1 MLFKGII
8 HVHSNLSYDGQHSLD
23 EIAAFAKK
31 RGYSFVGMSEH
42 SDTLDAEKVAAYV
55 KECGRVSTPECLIIP
70 GIEFTCDNNLH
81 LLGFGVKGYTDS
93 KDPVEVAQFIQRS
106 GGVAVVAHPKR
117 YQYQIPPALVPF
129 LNGIEV
135 WNAGYDGR
143 FVPNDCSLKMLQALR
158 SASGPLSAFGGQD
171 FHAMK
176 EHTHIRVSIRAEYLT
191 ADAVLKQFREGKFQV
206 SNFCFCIDAR
216 SEYGPLKRA
225 GFTLSRKVFEAVK
238 AVRDRVETTQ

>member
-8 HVHSNLSYDGQHSLD
+8 HVHSNLSYDGQHSLN

-55 KECGRVSTPECLIIP
+55 KECECVSTPECLIIP
-70 GIEFTCDNNLH
+70 GIEFTCENNLH
-81 LLGFGVKGYTDS
+81 LLGFGMKDYTDS
-93 KDPVEVAQFIQRS
+93 KDPVEVAQFIQRN

-117 YQYQIPPALVPF
+117 YEYQIPPELVPF

-143 FVPNDCSLKMLQALR
+143 FVPNDRTLRLLEQLRRSNGSLC
-158 SASGPLSAFGGQD
+158 AFGGQD
-171 FHAMK
+171 FHQMK
-176 EHTHIRVSIRAEYLT
+176 DHSHVRVQISSERLH
-191 ADAVLKQFREGKFQV
+191 QEGILEKLRKGPFVV
-206 SNFCFCIDAR
+206 SNFCFRVSAGSNGRLNLTGITLAR
-216 SEYGPLKRA
+216 GAYELVMRI
-225 GFTLSRKVFEAVK
+225 RN
-238 AVRDRVETTQ
+238 RVGSAE